1 MNTILRSIK
10 VSGTVLLAALGAVS
24 MSSCGN
30 DASTSLAPPTPTQ
43 LGGTVNL
50 ACALGGS
57 PAGGSGTGTQ
67 QGQSSKQQQI
77 PFQQKPECQQQQQ
90 NNPAQQ
96 QQQLTFA
103 GSKVSDFDISVDCVQ
118 RRVVVRSKGQDQ
130 KTSSLPIRSDGTV
143 VGELNFINGLENDGK
158 GSGSCWVGYKVAFNG
173 KVDCNANKPGTS
185 EKNPEFGKVSL
196 SAEVAFNQT
205 NSFELQQAG
214 IASIGDDVTTGTA
227 VDTGSGNVAG
237 IVPSPSPSASS
248 TPTPTPTPSASV
260 TLTPVPIPLPS
271 STITPIRVCIIENPC
286 PVVGKADLTCPQ

>member
-1 MNTILRSIK
+1 M
-10 VSGTVLLAALGAVS
+10 LAALGAVS

-30 DASTSLAPPTPTQ
+30 DAGTSLAPPTTTQ

-57 PAGGSGTGTQ
+57 PAGGTGTGTQ
-67 QGQSSKQQQI
+67 QGQNSKQQQI

-130 KTSSLPIRSDGTV
+130 KPSSLPIRSDGTV

-185 EKNPEFGKVSL
+185 EKNPEFGKVRL
-196 SAEVAFNQT
+196 DAEVAFNQT
-205 NSFELQQAG
+205 SAFELQQAG
-214 IASIGDDVTTGTA
+214 IASMGDVTTGTG
-227 VDTGSGNVAG
+227 VDTGTGTSTGSGTTPG
-237 IVPSPSPSASS
+237 IVPSPSPSASVTS
-248 TPTPTPTPSASV
+248 TPTPTPSASV
-260 TLTPVPIPLPS
+260 TVTPVPIPVPS
-271 STITPIRVCIIENPC
+271 STITPIRVCIIDNPC